1 MREYYLRYTSCEGSC
16 TCGKTGGKYKN
27 GNSKGLLENRGKI
40 GHEVNYNIALF
51 SDQTV
56 PIK

>member
-1 MREYYLRYTSCEGSC
+1 MYVW
-16 TCGKTGGKYKN
+16 KNWGKYKN